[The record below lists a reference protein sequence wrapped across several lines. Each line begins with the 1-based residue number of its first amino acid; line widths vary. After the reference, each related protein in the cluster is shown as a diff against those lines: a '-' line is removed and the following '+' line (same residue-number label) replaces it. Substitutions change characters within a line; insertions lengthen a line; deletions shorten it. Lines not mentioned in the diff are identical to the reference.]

1 METATAE
8 LKVHE
13 SVRLSKG
20 SPGKSGATSGCIA
33 LNPPSGRVFLPE
45 TCCDTFYVQC
55 AVSAFLINQ
64 SLGLSGDT
72 AVHYLNDPV
81 FLACYFSRL
90 FLLIMYDIC
99 HTVDCVMNSNFS
111 T

>member
-1 METATAE
+1 M
-8 LKVHE
+8 
-13 SVRLSKG
+13 
-20 SPGKSGATSGCIA
+20 
-33 LNPPSGRVFLPE
+33 
-45 TCCDTFYVQC
+45 QC

-90 FLLIMYDIC
+90 FF
-99 HTVDCVMNSNFS
+99 VDYV
-111 T
+111 